1 MKNKVTLIV
10 ALGCV
15 YAGATNSVNY
25 DLLGRRGSKMNSPMV
40 YKKLD
45 HSKTEKQQLTSSLG
59 NQGLKKMASG
69 LSGNVD
75 AMVGAFCNKGLD
87 YSTSYPVPYYMKR
100 YFING
105 SDQEDYFD
113 SFTGRYGYLN
123 ASNSSFIPIER
134 ESYNDVSY
142 SLSDETKIDQNV
154 YAFSSSN
161 YAFSNNEMPSP
172 FFNENIKYSAFFNLE
187 YPLSK
192 RASIALWYDA
202 GNYNV
207 CQQCGDVGVYMVADA
222 LPVKLNR
229 DSNPAREVKYIAYSP
244 WEWYYTIPTP
254 ETEMLSSKTYSVLK
268 RSARNSV
275 VYVGTYAPP
284 NPAHPSWM
292 NVHGPQIYVGLHN
305 RPDVGVDQE
314 RAKYYSEAA
323 KNLDNYIYN
332 HRTVEIAAA
341 GNYWSRLNYGHL
353 AAEAHSVNA
362 ITVGAVDS
370 SGYIA
375 KYTSDESK
383 LCDRGVNKCNDLA
396 SYNLAPT
403 KPEIYNFSH
412 FYMSKE
418 TSYPEMNDR
427 KRTYR
432 KKSDNT
438 TYTYYPYY
446 DGTETA
452 ASYTAGMVANLLE
465 VNPFYRWHPEVVK
478 ALLLASGDVD
488 MKKPYPHKTPATTKM
503 PSYYSTVFDNSYSQY
518 YHYSRYWIGNIE
530 KLKTHVVDNKNEIR
544 FSVKRPAGK
553 TNFSAAIAWLVSGD
567 DIDKV
572 RILPQDIDI
581 IVYERNVDDI
591 NSITNSSIG
600 LEGHFSTNNPY
611 EKISF
616 TSSAQYLLFRI
627 KIYRDDER
635 SDNKG
640 QLVLGFDL
648 ASGD

>member
-40 YKKLD
+40 YKKMD
-45 HSKTEKQQLTSSLG
+45 YSKMEKKQLASSLG
-59 NQGLKKMASG
+59 NQGLKKLASG

-75 AMVGAFCNKGLD
+75 AMVGAYCNKGLD
-87 YSTSYPVPYYMKR
+87 YATSYPVPYYMKR
-100 YFING
+100 YYSNG
-105 SDQEDYFD
+105 NEQENYFD

-142 SLSDETKIDQNV
+142 SSSGESKIDRNV
-154 YAFSSSN
+154 YDLTSTD
-161 YAFSNNEMPSP
+161 YAFLSTEMPSP
-172 FFNENIKYSAFFNLE
+172 YFNESIKYSAFYNIE
-187 YPLSK
+187 YPMSK

-229 DSNPAREVKYIAYSP
+229 DLDPARDVKYIEYSP

-254 ETEMLSSKTYSVLK
+254 ETEMLSAKTYSVLK

-332 HRTVEIAAA
+332 NRTVEIAAA

-353 AAEAHSVNA
+353 AAEAHAANA

-375 KYTSDESK
+375 KYTSDETK
-383 LCDRGVNKCNDLA
+383 FCDRGVNKCNDLA
-396 SYNLAPT
+396 SYNLAPS
-403 KPEIYNFSH
+403 KPEIYNYSH
-412 FYMSKE
+412 FYMSKDILYSE
-418 TSYPEMNDR
+418 RNDK

-438 TYTYYPYY
+438 TYTYFPYY

-452 ASYTAGMVANLLE
+452 ASYTAGMVANLLA

-478 ALLLASGDVD
+478 ALMISSGDIAI
-488 MKKPYPHKTPATTKM
+488 KSPYPHRTPATTSM
-503 PSYYSTVFDNSYSQY
+503 PSYYSTVFDNNSQY
-518 YHYSRYWIGNIE
+518 YHYSRYWIGKTS
-530 KLKTHVVDNKNEIR
+530 KLKTHTVDNRDEIR
-544 FSVKRPAGK
+544 FSVKRPEGK
-553 TNFSAAIAWLVSGD
+553 TNFSAAIAWLVSGN
-567 DIDKV
+567 DIDK
-572 RILPQDIDI
+572 IGLLPQDIDI
-581 IVYERNVDDI
+581 IVYERSADNI
-591 NSITNSSIG
+591 NSITNSSVG
-600 LEGHFSTNNPY
+600 LVGRFSMNNTF
-611 EKISF
+611 EKVTF
-616 TSSAQYLLFRI
+616 KSSAKYLLFRI
-627 KIYRDDER
+627 IIDRDHDLSE
-635 SDNKG
+635 NKG